1 MLDNVLNNNF
11 KLEIFVVVNVINY
24 YNCYY
29 CLNIDEHDLISIKGM
44 FKRFPI
50 EGKKFKISLFFILIK
65 RI

>member
-50 EGKKFKISLFFILIK
+50 EGEKIQN
-65 RI
+65 

>member
-11 KLEIFVVVNVINY
+11 KLNVINVINY

-50 EGKKFKISLFFILIK
+50 EGEKIQN
-65 RI
+65 